1 MKRLLPLLVAAA
13 ALETQ
18 PQLPKVPK
26 VFNAGPDGMPHL
38 PDADTLLEKYQ
49 DVNHDLNFAAGRAG
63 FAEHLAS
70 VELDVQSSSVDSFSE
85 HLAKVQSD
93 SRQHLAEL
101 TAKYDAKLQEQEKKN
116 QVLVR
121 SNAHLAREI
130 LTARQQSE
138 EMQKQVSQQQALL
151 RFRRQEIQA
160 LQQQMARGEKFLQQQ
175 KDPLK
180 EAQEAEDATE
190 EVDGISFL
198 EVSRVRGTARPGPA
212 VLDAKSFLGHTAAV
226 AKLDVT
232 QGLDEDA
239 EAPEAAL
246 EAVAQPE
253 KSLEEVVQPNK
264 EDNQIINLLTEDL
277 KKLHKAETEIKSN
290 LKKMFH
296 QSMEAGKER
305 HQALLQEKE
314 VLTKELESTQA
325 SLKALT
331 GKSKKLQSAVKELEL
346 SLKEGGAFFRDM
358 QKVSVAPVKKVP
370 ALLKKVMSHF
380 REPPKP
386 LVAA

>member
-93 SRQHLAEL
+93 SRQHLAQL

-180 EAQEAEDATE
+180 EAQEADAE

-198 EVSRVRGTARPGPA
+198 EVSSVRGTAPA
-212 VLDAKSFLGHTAAV
+212 VLDAKSFLGHTAATS
-226 AKLDVT
+226 KLDVT

-239 EAPEAAL
+239 EAPEATL

-277 KKLHKAETEIKSN
+277 KKLHTAETEVKSN

>member
-18 PQLPKVPK
+18 QLPKVPK

-49 DVNHDLNFAAGRAG
+49 DVKQDLNFAGGKG

-70 VELDVQSSSVDSFSE
+70 VELDVQSSSVDSFSD
-85 HLAKVQSD
+85 HLAKVQSQ
-93 SRQHLAEL
+93 SRQHIAEL
-101 TAKYDAKLQEQEKKN
+101 TAKYDAKLQEQEKNN

-138 EMQKQVSQQQALL
+138 EMQKQVSKQQALV

-160 LQQQMARGEKFLQQQ
+160 LQQQMARGEKFLQQED

-198 EVSRVRGTARPGPA
+198 EVSRVRRPA
-212 VLDAKSFLGHTAAV
+212 VLDAKTFLGRGATV

-239 EAPEAAL
+239 EATPAAL

-296 QSMEAGKER
+296 QSLEAGKER
-305 HQALLQEKE
+305 HQALVQEKE
-314 VLTKELESTQA
+314 VLTKELASTQA

-331 GKSKKLQSAVKELEL
+331 GKSQKLQSAVKELEL
-346 SLKEGGAFFRDM
+346 SLKKGGAFFRDM

-370 ALLKKVMSHF
+370 ALLKKVLSHF

>member
-1 MKRLLPLLVAAA
+1 M
-13 ALETQ
+13 
-18 PQLPKVPK
+18 
-26 VFNAGPDGMPHL
+26 
-38 PDADTLLEKYQ
+38 
-49 DVNHDLNFAAGRAG
+49 
-63 FAEHLAS
+63 
-70 VELDVQSSSVDSFSE
+70 
-85 HLAKVQSD
+85 
-93 SRQHLAEL
+93 
-101 TAKYDAKLQEQEKKN
+101 
-116 QVLVR
+116 
-121 SNAHLAREI
+121 
-130 LTARQQSE
+130 
-138 EMQKQVSQQQALL
+138 
-151 RFRRQEIQA
+151 RR
-160 LQQQMARGEKFLQQQ
+160 
-175 KDPLK
+175 
-180 EAQEAEDATE
+180 
-190 EVDGISFL
+190 
-198 EVSRVRGTARPGPA
+198 PA
-212 VLDAKSFLGHTAAV
+212 VLDAKTFLGRGATV

-239 EAPEAAL
+239 EATPAAL

-296 QSMEAGKER
+296 QSLEAGKER
-305 HQALLQEKE
+305 HQALVQEKE

-331 GKSKKLQSAVKELEL
+331 GKSQKLQSAVKELEL
-346 SLKEGGAFFRDM
+346 SLKKGGAFFRDM

-370 ALLKKVMSHF
+370 ALLKKVLSHF